1 MKDIS
6 IYYSGGSGGF
16 IALHSVLL
24 TDHYFCSFEGI
35 KFLTDSNFSINF
47 DYIKNKQWS
56 VNLNTSPDS
65 LWKSSEVWP
74 DNNGTL
80 TASSARA
87 KVYFYCN
94 LFQEPVKGESVLIY
108 TDIESQIKLC
118 KLKKAAWYNYIV
130 YPPHTF
136 WQDSYYAIKANS
148 WSNPADFWSN
158 SVTLATSLSE
168 IPEYQQAEVLTRLA
182 KRMSNISNVA
192 KPNNQKIVTE
202 EEILAKSKA
211 LSNGLVVEGK
221 VSDFYDIADH
231 RILLQDLV
239 NTDGKI
245 LSDAIGVQHTD
256 NHKLLFNKWR
266 SLHSLEF
273 LKSIGING

>member
-16 IALHSVLL
+16 IALHSALL
-24 TDHYFCSFEGI
+24 TDHYFCSFKGI
-35 KFLTDSNFSINF
+35 NFLTDSNFSINF
-47 DYIKNKQWS
+47 DCIKNKQWS

-65 LWKSSEVWP
+65 QWKSSEVWP
-74 DNNGTL
+74 DNDETL

-118 KLKKAAWYNYIV
+118 KLKNAAWYNYTV
-130 YPPHTF
+130 YPSRTF
-136 WQDSYYAIKANS
+136 WQSSYYSIK
-148 WSNPADFWSN
+148 ADFWSN

-168 IPEYQQAEVLTRLA
+168 IPEYQQAEVLTS
-182 KRMSNISNVA
+182 MSNIDNVA
-192 KPNNQKIVTE
+192 GSNNQKIVTE

-221 VSDFYDIADH
+221 VADFYDIADH